1 MPNNKQFLDEK
12 GLERYHAGVINALKD
27 KAAKEH
33 VYVGSVQPIAPNI
46 TVWFD
51 TNERLANTSSNN
63 DELVLYGGKN
73 LTETLSLDD
82 SENLREE
89 LTLDKENDTL
99 VLDDS
104 ENLREELTLED

>member
-12 GLERYHAGVINALKD
+12 GLERYHAGIINALKD

-33 VYVGSVQPIAPNI
+33 VYVGSVQPIDPNV

-51 TNERLANTSSNN
+51 TNEQLANTSSNN

-82 SENLREE
+82 SERLQEE
-89 LTLDKENDTL
+89 LILDRGKDTL

-104 ENLREELTLED
+104 EHLREELILED